1 MLVPEFETGE
11 RDSREPGV
19 SWRLRAVGQEIFA
32 GAEFFRWDELP
43 PHAISQPT
51 MSFQS
56 LNTQITAIINIVS
69 SSLFSPFDSLIQC
82 AISTF
87 QEEG

>member
-1 MLVPEFETGE
+1 M
-11 RDSREPGV
+11 

-51 MSFQS
+51 MSLES
-56 LNTQITAIINIVS
+56 LNTQITAIINIVFL
-69 SSLFSPFDSLIQC
+69 SLSSPFGSLIER
-82 AISTF
+82 AIF
-87 QEEG
+87 IF